1 MDGWR
6 AGGGCGVCG
15 QSDRAAAAHSPHTP
29 HTPFPPSFLHPP
41 TMAADLAEVGT
52 ADLLAEVQ
60 RRLDCADKP
69 EKRIILVGESG
80 ERWWGWGGVCSA
92 WRGGRRG
99 PRAAIGRRRGAAR
112 PPAAP
117 PPPLPPHATPPIYL

>member
-1 MDGWR
+1 
-6 AGGGCGVCG
+6 
-15 QSDRAAAAHSPHTP
+15 
-29 HTPFPPSFLHPP
+29 
-41 TMAADLAEVGT
+41 MAADLAEVGT

-99 PRAAIGRRRGAAR
+99 LRAAIGRRRGATR